1 MSSIRQ
7 HLNHWFELDTR
18 KTSIQTE
25 LLAGLT
31 TFVAMSYI
39 VIVMPQMWGTAGMDF
54 QTGYLAT
61 IIAMAI
67 GTSVMG
73 IAANYPIAIAPGIG
87 INAYLIYTVAASG
100 VSWQETIGIS
110 VAAAAIFTVL
120 SLTSFRRIFI
130 ESIPESLKIAI
141 GVGIG
146 FFISFIGLQ
155 NGHLIIGHPS
165 TLVSLGTFADPV
177 ATLTIMGLLLAIV
190 LMVLRV
196 PGSIFLSM
204 AGVAATA
211 YLLGFLSLPDSWFSM
226 PPDLNAGFWQFRLDH
241 IVHYGM
247 EVFVVLLLTLFDTTG
262 TLLGVGRQA
271 GIIRDGHFP
280 HLQSSLL
287 ADSIG
292 SFVGG
297 LFSSGPTSSYSESGT
312 GVAVGGRTG
321 LANVFTVLFFIL
333 LLFCL
338 PIASTIAS
346 MPAITAPALI
356 LVGALMCESLLDIHW
371 RDITESFPAFFTIL
385 LMPLTYSIALG
396 VGAGFIL
403 YTLIKV
409 CTGNYRKVHP
419 FLYLMAVLF
428 AIQIIFCNS

>member
-1 MSSIRQ
+1 MNSIRQ
-7 HLNHWFELDTR
+7 NLNQWFELDTR
-18 KTSIQTE
+18 NTSIQTE
-25 LLAGLT
+25 FLAGLT
-31 TFVAMSYI
+31 TFIAMSYI
-39 VIVMPQMWGTAGMDF
+39 VIVMPQMWSTTGMDF
-54 QTGYLAT
+54 HTGYLAT

-87 INAYLIYTVAASG
+87 INAYLIYTVAANG

-110 VAAAAIFTVL
+110 VAAAAIFTIL
-120 SLTSFRRIFI
+120 SLTSFRQIFI

-177 ATLTIMGLLLAIV
+177 ATLTIMGLLLAVV

-204 AGVAATA
+204 AGVTVAA
-211 YLLGFLSLPDSWFSM
+211 YLLGFLSLPDSWFSL
-226 PPDLNAGFWQFRLDH
+226 PPDINEGFWQFRLDH
-241 IVHYGM
+241 VGHYGM

-292 SFVGG
+292 SFVWWPVFIRSDIQ
-297 LFSSGPTSSYSESGT
+297 LCRIWHRCSRRRPHRTVQCIHRALLYPVAFLPANCLHDCLHASNHSSRIDP
-312 GVAVGGRTG
+312 GRCPDVRKPAG
-321 LANVFTVLFFIL
+321 YPLA
-333 LLFCL
+333 
-338 PIASTIAS
+338 
-346 MPAITAPALI
+346 
-356 LVGALMCESLLDIHW
+356 GHH
-371 RDITESFPAFFTIL
+371 RSFPGL
-385 LMPLTYSIALG
+385 LHDPSHATDL
-396 VGAGFIL
+396 
-403 YTLIKV
+403 
-409 CTGNYRKVHP
+409 
-419 FLYLMAVLF
+419 
-428 AIQIIFCNS
+428 